1 MTSTRLN
8 ERHIAGNALP
18 ANSSIALELLAP
30 AKNLECGKAAI
41 DHGADAVYIGASRF
55 GARAA
60 AGNPV
65 DDIAELC
72 RYAHVFGA
80 KVYVTVNTI
89 IYEDELSHTE
99 ELVNRLYDAG
109 ADALLVQD
117 MGLLEM
123 RLPPIALHASTQT
136 DNRTAAKVAWLASHG
151 FGRVVLARELST
163 DEIAGI
169 HRRVPT
175 VELEA
180 FVHGALCVSYS
191 GLCYAS
197 QYCFSRSANRGEC
210 AQFCRL
216 KFDLT
221 DSEGNVLEHGRHLL
235 SLKDMC
241 RIDNLESMA
250 EAGVTSFKIEG
261 RLKDMSYV
269 KNVTAAY
276 SQKLDDIIKR
286 SHGKYR
292 RASSGHCRYA
302 FTPSLD
308 KTFNRG
314 YTDYFIDGHDTGIA
328 SPDTP
333 KAVGERVG
341 RVKEIRGNMF
351 TVAGTAA
358 FANGDG
364 LCFFAGRELCGFR
377 VNRAEGNKI
386 YPLKMPKGL
395 QRGTELFRNSDK
407 AFETALSGHSA
418 ERKISVGITLEDTA
432 EGFRTTFTAENGTSV
447 SIEKSIEKQL
457 AEKPQRD
464 NMQRQMAKLGNT
476 PFACNSF
483 STIPEEPMTFI
494 PSSVLAETRRQ
505 ATGKLVKALLRK
517 AAGRQDRNDIRD
529 FDVKPEN
536 IYPEATQY
544 NYNVANSLA
553 KAFYKEDGHSSV
565 TPAFELETPEK
576 AQVMQCKHCI
586 KRTLGRCQKH
596 GGKPANWKEPLFLRM
611 DDGRR
616 FRLEFDCKNCQMNIY
631 AE

>member
-18 ANSSIALELLAP
+18 ANFSIALELLAP

-89 IYEDELSHTE
+89 IYEDELSQTE
-99 ELVNRLYDAG
+99 ELVNQLYDAG

-151 FGRVVLARELST
+151 FSRVVLARELSI
-163 DEIAGI
+163 DDMADI
-169 HRRVPT
+169 HRCVPS

-221 DSEGNVLEHGRHLL
+221 DSEGNVFEHGRHLL

-241 RIDNLESMA
+241 RIGSLERMV

-314 YTDYFIDGHDTGIA
+314 YTGYFIDGHDTGIA

-418 ERKISVGITLEDTA
+418 ERKILVGITLEDTA

-505 ATGKLVKALLRK
+505 ATGKLVEALLRK
-517 AAGRQDRNDIRD
+517 AAGRQDRNDIRN

-553 KAFYKEDGHSSV
+553 KAFYKEDGHTSV

-576 AQVMQCKHCI
+576 AQIMQCKHCI
-586 KRTLGRCQKH
+586 KRTLGRCPKH

>member
-89 IYEDELSHTE
+89 IYEDELSQTE
-99 ELVNRLYDAG
+99 ELVNQLYDAG

-151 FGRVVLARELST
+151 FSRVVLARELSI
-163 DEIAGI
+163 DDMADI
-169 HRRVPT
+169 HRCVPS

-221 DSEGNVLEHGRHLL
+221 DSEGNVFEHGRHLL

-241 RIDNLESMA
+241 RIGSLERMV

-314 YTDYFIDGHDTGIA
+314 YTDYFMHEAGSRIW
-328 SPDTP
+328 SPGTP
-333 KAVGERVG
+333 KAIGQSVGTVKDVG
-341 RVKEIRGNMF
+341 AGHI

-358 FANGDG
+358 FTNGDG
-364 LCFFAGRELCGFR
+364 LCFFNGKELCGFR

-386 YPLKMPKGL
+386 YPLNIPQGLRKGM
-395 QRGTELFRNSDK
+395 ELFRNHDK
-407 AFETALSGHSA
+407 AFETLLAKPSA
-418 ERKISVGITLEDTA
+418 KRKIAVSINIEETA
-432 EGFRTTFTAENGTSV
+432 DGLKAVFTAEDGTRV
-447 SIEKSIEKQL
+447 EVEELIDAQQ
-457 AEKPQRD
+457 AEKPQKEYMR
-464 NMQRQMAKLGNT
+464 RQMERLGNT
-476 PFACNSF
+476 PFECTAF
-483 STIPEEPMTFI
+483 STVPEEPHRFVPASI
-494 PSSVLAETRRQ
+494 LAGIRRQ
-505 ATGKLVKALLRK
+505 AADKLQQAISEK
-517 AAGRQDRNDIRD
+517 DRSYKPQNDTSELEKIARN
-529 FDVKPEN
+529 E
-536 IYPEATQY
+536 YPAATQY
-544 NYNVANSLA
+544 NYNIANSEARQL
-553 KAFYKEDGHSSV
+553 YRNEGTTID
-565 TPAFELETPEK
+565 TPAFELQKP
-576 AQVMQCKHCI
+576 QRPQIMQCRHCL
-586 KRTLGRCQKH
+586 RRALGHCLRH
-596 GGKPANWKEPLFLRM
+596 GGTPPQWREPLRLRM
-611 DDGRR
+611 DNGRT
-616 FRLEFDCKNCQMNIY
+616 FSVEFDCKQCQMNIY
-631 AE
+631 AD